1 MPGFG
6 RSLAAVACAALVVAP
21 LRTAWAEPAPG
32 CGDTGRDARYLVVF
46 DPDTPQA
53 AAREQVGTACGH
65 LAGYY
70 PQIGVG
76 VATSGDTEFA
86 GRLGPG
92 RAYSA
97 QNERRAGQRPA
108 RPALR
113 ATVPANVPSADRSAE
128 QWNLAAVGG
137 PGAGNPD
144 VVVGVLDSGIDPDHP
159 DLVAALDRRE
169 SAGCVGGVA
178 DPGERAWRATTSG
191 HGTHVAGII
200 AAADDGK
207 GITGVAPGS
216 RVASVKVVDD
226 RGVVTPEAVV
236 CGLVWAA
243 DHGMA
248 VTNSSFAINTWG
260 PSCGWSRAHDVV
272 REAIGRAVAYSTRR
286 GTLNVAAATNDA
298 VDLTPASTT
307 GPGGRCD
314 ALPAA
319 LRDVVTVSAVGPDVV
334 KARYSSY
341 GLGVVDL
348 TAPGGDGD
356 ECVLSTTPGGY
367 GERCGTSMAAP
378 HVAGA
383 AAVLAAERPGSTPRQ
398 LRRALEERARPVPCP
413 SDYDLTRDGRQ
424 DAFCAGYTGYN
435 GFYGHGLVRV
445 GAHPGHGGR

>member
-6 RSLAAVACAALVVAP
+6 RSLVAAACAVLALTPVRIA
-21 LRTAWAEPAPG
+21 AAEPEQA
-32 CGDTGRDARYLVVF
+32 CADSGRDERYLVVF
-46 DPDTPQA
+46 DRDTPPA
-53 AAREQVGTACGH
+53 AARDQVGAACGE
-65 LAGYY
+65 LTGYY

-76 VATSGDTEFA
+76 VATSGDPGFA
-86 GRLGPG
+86 QRMGPG
-92 RAYSA
+92 RVYSA
-97 QNERRAGQRPA
+97 RDERRTGQRSP
-108 RPALR
+108 RPGLR
-113 ATVPANVPSADRSAE
+113 ATAPSDVPAADRSGE

-137 PGAGNPD
+137 PGAGSPD

-159 DLVAALDRRE
+159 DLAAAVDRDE

-178 DPGERAWRATTSG
+178 DPAERAWRATTSG

-200 AAADDGK
+200 AAADDGR
-207 GITGVAPGS
+207 GTTGVAPGT
-216 RVASVKVVDD
+216 RVASVKVIDD
-226 RGVVTPEAVV
+226 RGLVTSEAVV
-236 CGLVWAA
+236 CGLMWAA
-243 DHGMA
+243 EHRMA

-260 PSCGWSRAHDVV
+260 PSCSWSPAREVV
-272 REAIGRAVAYSTRR
+272 REAIGRAVVYSASR

-298 VDLTPASTT
+298 VELTPASRA
-307 GPGGRCD
+307 GGCD

-319 LRDVVTVSAVGPDVV
+319 VRDVVTVSAVGRDEV

-348 TAPGGDGD
+348 TAPGGDGGS
-356 ECVLSTTPGGY
+356 CVLSTTPGGY
-367 GERCGTSMAAP
+367 GELCGTSMAAP

-383 AAVLAAERPGSTPRQ
+383 AAVLAAERPGATARQ

-413 SDYDLTRDGRQ
+413 VDYDLTGDGRQ

-445 GAHPGHGGR
+445 SAGAAR